1 MTSYSISSEL
11 NPQGLTNRSHSD
23 SQKHVESSDW
33 ESKIARLVG
42 FEDESKTVNVEATE
56 EPDIP
61 EALIEEPQEVKTTQP
76 LSSNPFAKLTLV
88 GSATL
93 VVVLLAGGF
102 LSQIMSGGGQ
112 KSATRP
118 VSVPT
123 PAATNTAPR
132 QQDLQ
137 QQIEDLKTKLAL
149 SEQADEVAASQQ
161 SLRNPVRLVSSVDSR
176 PNRTAIR
183 NVRPA
188 VQAPAQVVYVPRQVS
203 PPLAR
208 PVVVSPA
215 IPETR
220 SVPDLQP
227 QAVVTTP
234 PAPPDPL
241 QEWAKLAKLGS
252 YGQVSTTGTSG
263 VNISQVP
270 PVDNNNRVTSPEV
283 TPPETQP
290 QPQTN
295 PGLGTTQTQGPKTV
309 AVGTSTKAVVATA
322 IFGETTRTRGNA
334 RDDDDEDK
342 NVFVI
347 QLKQPLKSIDGQVAI
362 PAKTELLAEIKSLSD
377 QGLLQL
383 NVTKIVS
390 QKDGVLTETTLPKNA
405 IIIRGVKGR
414 PLIANKFPNA
424 SGSIASMDLGLFVL
438 GGIGKAAELFN
449 RTEAQVVTTTAT
461 GTIVSNTN
469 PRRNILAGVLEG
481 GFNSVIPQI
490 SQRNQQAI
498 AQLTQQTNVWFIAAG
513 KEVEVYVNQQ
523 LQF

>member
-1 MTSYSISSEL
+1 MTSYSISSEIH
-11 NPQGLTNRSHSD
+11 PQGLTNRTHSD
-23 SQKHVESSDW
+23 SQKHAESSDW

-42 FEDESKTVNVEATE
+42 FEEESKTVNVEATE
-56 EPDIP
+56 ELDIP

-132 QQDLQ
+132 QQDLE

-149 SEQADEVAASQQ
+149 AEQADDVAASQQ

-188 VQAPAQVVYVPRQVS
+188 VQAPAQVVYVPRQVN

-208 PVVVSPA
+208 PAVVPPV

-220 SVPDLQP
+220 SVPDLPPP

-241 QEWAKLAKLGS
+241 QEWSKLAKLGS

-270 PVDNNNRVTSPEV
+270 PVDNNRVTSPEV

-322 IFGETTRTRGNA
+322 IFGETTRTRGN
-334 RDDDDEDK
+334 DKDDDEDK

-362 PAKTELLAEIKSLSD
+362 PAKTELLAEIKSLSE

>member
-1 MTSYSISSEL
+1 MTSYSISSEI
-11 NPQGLTNRSHSD
+11 NPQGLTNRAHSD
-23 SQKHVESSDW
+23 SQKQAESADW

-123 PAATNTAPR
+123 PAAANAAPR

-149 SEQADEVAASQQ
+149 SEQADDVAASQQ
-161 SLRNPVRLVSSVDSR
+161 SLRNPARLVSSVDSR
-176 PNRTAIR
+176 PERTAIR

-188 VQAPAQVVYVPRQVS
+188 VQAPAQVVYVPRQVNQ
-203 PPLAR
+203 PLAR
-208 PVVVSPA
+208 PAVVPPF

-220 SVPDLQP
+220 SVPELPP

-241 QEWAKLAKLGS
+241 QEWSKLAKLGS

-270 PVDNNNRVTSPEV
+270 PVDNNDRVTSPEV
-283 TPPETQP
+283 TPPQTQP
-290 QPQTN
+290 QPQTP

-322 IFGETTRTRGNA
+322 IFGETTRSRGND
-334 RDDDDEDK
+334 RDDDEDK

-424 SGSIASMDLGLFVL
+424 GGAIASMDLGLFVL

-469 PRRNILAGVLEG
+469 PRRNIAAGILEG

-490 SQRNQQAI
+490 SQRNQQEI
-498 AQLTQQTNVWFIAAG
+498 ARLTQQTNVWFISAG

>member
-11 NPQGLTNRSHSD
+11 PAQSLANRPNPD
-23 SQKHVESSDW
+23 SQKQTESSDW

-61 EALIEEPQEVKTTQP
+61 EALTSEPEEVKTTQP
-76 LSSNPFAKLTLV
+76 LSANPFAKLTLV

-102 LSQIMSGGGQ
+102 LSQLMSGSGQ
-112 KSATRP
+112 KSNNKVVT
-118 VSVPT
+118 VPT
-123 PAATNTAPR
+123 PAPATAPR

-137 QQIEDLKTKLAL
+137 QEIEDLKTKLAL
-149 SEQADEVAASQQ
+149 AEQADEVAASQQ
-161 SLRNPVRLVSSVDSR
+161 SLRNPARLVSRVDTR
-176 PNRTAIR
+176 PNRETTR

-188 VQAPAQVVYVPRQVS
+188 VQAQPQIVYVPRAANPAS
-203 PPLAR
+203 IR
-208 PVVVSPA
+208 P
-215 IPETR
+215 
-220 SVPDLQP
+220 
-227 QAVVTTP
+227 AVVTPIPESRPVPEFSPPPQPVVITP

-252 YGQVSTTGTSG
+252 YGQVSTTGTSA
-263 VNISQVP
+263 VNVSQVP
-270 PVDNNNRVTSPEV
+270 PPNNDTVTSPEL
-283 TPPETQP
+283 TQPQNQP
-290 QPQTN
+290 QPQPN
-295 PGLGTTQTQGPKTV
+295 PGLSTTQNQGGPKTV

-322 IFGETTRTRGNA
+322 IFGETTRSRNN
-334 RDDDDEDK
+334 DKDDEDK

-347 QLKQPLKSIDGQVAI
+347 QLKQPLKSTDGQVAI
-362 PAKTELLAEIKSLSD
+362 PAKTELLAEIKSLSE

-383 NVTKIVS
+383 NVTKVVS
-390 QKDGVLTETTLPKNA
+390 QKDGVISETTLPKNA

-414 PLIANKFPNA
+414 PLIANKFPN
-424 SGSIASMDLGLFVL
+424 SGGAIASMDLGLFVL

-469 PRRNILAGVLEG
+469 PRRNILAGILEG
-481 GFNSVIPQI
+481 GFNSVVPQI

-523 LQF
+523 MQF